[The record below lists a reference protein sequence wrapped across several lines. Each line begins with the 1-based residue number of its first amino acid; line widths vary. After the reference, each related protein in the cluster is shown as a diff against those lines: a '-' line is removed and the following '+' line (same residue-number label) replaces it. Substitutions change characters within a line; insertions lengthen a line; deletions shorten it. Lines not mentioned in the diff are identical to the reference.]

1 MIGHGGF
8 YGYKAVKE
16 GTPAPESGGK
26 VMEGGVNQRGEKRK
40 ENRIGKEYFCI
51 AGYIGARLPPT
62 PTSNPEV

>member
-1 MIGHGGF
+1 MVGHGGF

-40 ENRIGKEYFCI
+40 EDRIGKEYFCI
-51 AGYIGARLPPT
+51 AG
-62 PTSNPEV
+62 